1 VKHRRRFLVASALVL
16 PAVGLVGVAPPA
28 RAQAVSIFRA
38 EASAAGVVISVD
50 RTNQL
55 PFTPTVE
62 QALSRTTARVSSNH
76 EELATAA
83 FYDPGEI
90 ARTGPRLLPLVCSTL
105 QLPVLPLPIEIPL
118 PALEC
123 PELPPELV
131 YPFYAQADGAN
142 PGPVDKGL
150 AAPIDLPPLLHLSTG
165 QASAVVAPDGTAAA
179 ARASFGGGSSSL
191 VPVPVNLGVSTSEAT
206 TRVEGDRVIAT
217 SLSEITGV
225 DLAGLL
231 TIGSMRL
238 KVEAVALPG
247 GEHTVDIE
255 TAYEDVM
262 LGGTPVKIG
271 PEGLEVS
278 EGTSAGGD
286 LLDQVAALLDFATGQ
301 TRGHLEFRPP
311 EVVEGPGGTL
321 VVDGGGFRYS
331 SANPD
336 PLGEV
341 VSLVIDIGQV
351 HAEVTNGTATAAG
364 PAPGPGTTAPPAVA
378 AGELPPFSG
387 GTMALP
393 LAGLGAPVSPPTP
406 ALRPSAPAA
415 VSPVGHVARVLDVA
429 VLRALYSLVAS
440 MALASATLAGWRAHA
455 QAAVQRERLHAHDRA

>member
-1 VKHRRRFLVASALVL
+1 VANALAL
-16 PAVGLVGVAPPA
+16 PALGLLGLAPPA
-28 RAQAVSIFRA
+28 RAQAVSLFRA

-50 RTNQL
+50 RSNQL
-55 PFTPTVE
+55 PFTPTLE
-62 QALSRTTARVSSNH
+62 QALSRTTAQISSNH
-76 EELATAA
+76 EEKATAA

-150 AAPIDLPPLLHLSTG
+150 ALPLDLSPLLHLLAG
-165 QASAVVAPDGTAAA
+165 EASAVVAPDGTSAA

-191 VPVPVNLGVSTSEAT
+191 VPVPVSLGVSTSEAT

-217 SLSEITGV
+217 SLTEVAGV
-225 DLAGLL
+225 NLGGLL

-238 KVEAVALPG
+238 EVEAVGLPG
-247 GEHTVDIE
+247 GEHTVDVN
-255 TAYEDVM
+255 TTYADVT
-262 LGGTPVKIG
+262 LGGTPVEIG
-271 PEGLEVS
+271 PEGLELS
-278 EGTSAGGD
+278 NGTSSGGD

-301 TRGHLEFRPP
+301 IRGHLDFRPP
-311 EVVEGPGGTL
+311 EVVEGPNGSL
-321 VVDGGGFRYS
+321 IVDGGGFRYS

-351 HAEVTNGTATAAG
+351 HAEVTNGTPTAAA
-364 PAPGPGTTAPPAVA
+364 PAPAPATTAPQAVA
-378 AGELPPFSG
+378 AGELPSFST

-393 LAGLGAPVSPPTP
+393 LAGLGAPAFPPTP
-406 ALRPSAPAA
+406 APQPSSPAT
-415 VSPVGHVARVLDVA
+415 VSPVGHVARVLDVG

-440 MALASATLAGWRAHA
+440 LALASATLAGWRAHA
-455 QAAVQRERLHAHDRA
+455 QAALQRERLHAHDRA